1 MSDTKRHT
9 RSDEFSG
16 KVAIV
21 TGASRGIGREISYVL
36 ARRGMSIALVARSFD
51 ALEQVADEIRRLF
64 KANVM
69 VFAADIRDEAEVVD
83 VVRRT
88 VDAFGG
94 IDCLVNNAGY
104 VDPVG
109 ILEMTT
115 DNWDRVMETNLR
127 GTFLFTRE
135 VVRYSMKERGGKIIN
150 IASTAGLSPRPG
162 WSAYAASKA
171 GVINFSL
178 TMSEELR
185 EYGIKVYCISPG
197 RTATE
202 LRRILAPDE
211 DPSTILQP
219 ESIAE
224 TVVFLLSTAGDYIDG
239 QSIVVRKR

>member
-1 MSDTKRHT
+1 MSDAKTGA
-9 RSDEFSG
+9 RSDRFSG
-16 KVAIV
+16 KTALV
-21 TGASRGIGREISYVL
+21 TGASRGIGREISYAL
-36 ARRGMSIALVARSFD
+36 AGRGINVALVARSSE
-51 ALEQVADEIRRLF
+51 ALQHVADEINKRF
-64 KANVM
+64 TANVM
-69 VFAADIRDEAEVVD
+69 VLTADIRNEAQVVD
-83 VVRRT
+83 AVKKT
-88 VDAFGG
+88 ADTFGA
-94 IDCLVNNAGY
+94 IDYLVNNAGF

-115 DNWDRVMETNLR
+115 ENWDRVMETNLR

-135 VVRYSMKERGGKIIN
+135 AVRYSMKERGGKIIN
-150 IASTAGLSPRPG
+150 IASTAGISPRPG

-171 GVINFSL
+171 GVVNFSL
-178 TMSEELR
+178 TMSDELR

-219 ESIAE
+219 EDIAE
-224 TVVFLLSTAGDYIDG
+224 TVAFLLSSAGDYVDG

>member
-1 MSDTKRHT
+1 MSDTKT
-9 RSDEFSG
+9 GVRSDEFSG
-16 KVAIV
+16 KTAVV
-21 TGASRGIGREISYVL
+21 TGAGRGIGREISL
-36 ARRGMSIALVARSFD
+36 ALGRRGMNVVLVARSSD
-51 ALEQVADEIRRLF
+51 ALGRVADEIRGRF

-69 VFAADIRDEAEVVD
+69 VFPADVRDEAQVVD
-83 VVRRT
+83 VARKT
-88 VDAFGG
+88 VDEFGA

-109 ILEMTT
+109 ILEMTS
-115 DNWDRVMETNLR
+115 DNWDRVIETNLR

-150 IASTAGLSPRPG
+150 IASTAGTSPRPG

-171 GVINFSL
+171 GVVNFSL

-219 ESIAE
+219 EHIAE
-224 TVVFLLSTAGDYIDG
+224 TVVFLMSAAGDYIDG

>member
-1 MSDTKRHT
+1 MTSVKKTADT
-9 RSDEFSG
+9 FG
-16 KVAIV
+16 AID
-21 TGASRGIGREISYVL
+21 Y
-36 ARRGMSIALVARSFD
+36 
-51 ALEQVADEIRRLF
+51 
-64 KANVM
+64 
-69 VFAADIRDEAEVVD
+69 
-83 VVRRT
+83 
-88 VDAFGG
+88 
-94 IDCLVNNAGY
+94 LVNNAGF

-115 DNWDRVMETNLR
+115 ENWDRVMETNLR

-135 VVRYSMKERGGKIIN
+135 AVRYSMKERGGKIIN
-150 IASTAGLSPRPG
+150 IASTAGISPRPG

-171 GVINFSL
+171 GVVNFSL
-178 TMSEELR
+178 TMSDELR

-219 ESIAE
+219 EDIAE
-224 TVVFLLSTAGDYIDG
+224 TVAFLLSAAGDYVDG

>member
-1 MSDTKRHT
+1 MSDAKTGV
-9 RSDEFSG
+9 RSGEFSG
-16 KVAIV
+16 KTAVV
-21 TGASRGIGREISYVL
+21 TGASRGIGREISYAL
-36 ARRGMSIALVARSFD
+36 GRRGMNIVLVARSAD
-51 ALEQVADEIRRLF
+51 ALEHVADEIRGRF

-69 VFAADIRDEAEVVD
+69 VFAADVRDEAHVVD
-83 VVRRT
+83 VVKRT
-88 VDAFGG
+88 AETFGA
-94 IDCLVNNAGY
+94 IDCLINNAGF

-109 ILEMTT
+109 ILEMTAE
-115 DNWDRVMETNLR
+115 NWDRVMETNLR

-150 IASTAGLSPRPG
+150 IASTAGISPRPG

-171 GVINFSL
+171 GVVNFSL

-202 LRRILAPDE
+202 LRRILAPEE

-219 ESIAE
+219 EHIAE
-224 TVVFLLSTAGDYIDG
+224 TVVFLLSPAGDYIDG
-239 QSIVVRKR
+239 QSIVVRRR